1 VLTFGA
7 TTNWDASLGQM
18 AVLTLSGNT
27 TLAAPT
33 NLKAGGH
40 YTLRVVQDSVGGRG
54 INWNAAYVGVR
65 GAAMPQPAPSA
76 NTTTVYHFVSD
87 GTSLFLM
94 SLSDDITVPSSD
106 RVPTGSV
113 MPFAGSSAPL
123 GWLLCDGSAVSRT
136 TYAAL
141 FAVIGTI
148 YGAGDGSTT
157 FNLPDLRGRVVAGV
171 DNMGGTAA
179 NRLTSGGSGI
189 SGTTLGASGGAETH
203 TLTTAQ
209 MPSHT
214 HGVSDSGHL
223 HSSHSHS
230 STTIYLPD
238 AGIIPQNLLASTSG
252 NTGSATTGIS
262 IQSAGSGNAHQNT
275 QPTIV
280 LNYIIKT

>member
-1 VLTFGA
+1 
-7 TTNWDASLGQM
+7 
-18 AVLTLSGNT
+18 
-27 TLAAPT
+27 
-33 NLKAGGH
+33 
-40 YTLRVVQDSVGGRG
+40 
-54 INWNAAYVGVR
+54 
-65 GAAMPQPAPSA
+65 MPQPASAA

-87 GTSLFLM
+87 GTSLFLV
-94 SLSDDITVPSSD
+94 SLSDDIPVGPVGT
-106 RVPTGSV
+106 VPTGSV
-113 MPFAGSSAPL
+113 IPFAGSSAPS

-148 YGAGDGSTT
+148 YGAGNGSTT

-230 STTIYLPD
+230 SQNMPVPD
-238 AGIIPQNLLASTSG
+238 YSKSSQPFLTSTSG

>member
-1 VLTFGA
+1 
-7 TTNWDASLGQM
+7 
-18 AVLTLSGNT
+18 
-27 TLAAPT
+27 
-33 NLKAGGH
+33 
-40 YTLRVVQDSVGGRG
+40 
-54 INWNAAYVGVR
+54 
-65 GAAMPQPAPSA
+65 
-76 NTTTVYHFVSD
+76 
-87 GTSLFLM
+87 
-94 SLSDDITVPSSD
+94 
-106 RVPTGSV
+106 
-113 MPFAGSSAPL
+113 MPFAGSSAPS

-148 YGAGDGSTT
+148 YGAGNGSTT

-230 STTIYLPD
+230 STNMPVAVNYKTTQPVLT
-238 AGIIPQNLLASTSG
+238 STTGG
-252 NTGSATTGIS
+252 NTGSATTGIT